1 MSVKINIT
9 NSEEQLS
16 SLPLGVSTEK
26 LAKWKHQFG
35 EVVFVRVKNFNKD
48 SGDGDKLD
56 KELGG
61 YFKSPSLDVIK
72 LVQNTAKKHGDID
85 AMEQLYINCKLEV
98 SPEIDRSTKLK
109 LSVFAQLGTLL
120 ESYET
125 EVLKF

>member
-16 SLPLGVSTEK
+16 ALPLGVSTEK

-35 EVVFVRVKNFNKD
+35 EVVFVRVKGFNKD
-48 SGDGDKLD
+48 AGDGD

-98 SPEIDRSTKLK
+98 SAEIERSTKLK